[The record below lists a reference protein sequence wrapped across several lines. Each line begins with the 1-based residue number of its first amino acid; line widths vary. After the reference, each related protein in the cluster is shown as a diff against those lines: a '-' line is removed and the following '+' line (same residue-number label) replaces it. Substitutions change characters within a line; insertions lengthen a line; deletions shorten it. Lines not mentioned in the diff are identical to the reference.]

1 MMLRLMRYVL
11 LGLVLLLVFCASALL
26 AMRFAIH
33 GREVRVPRLSGLT
46 PAEAERV
53 AMAQGLVLSIESRF
67 YTVGIPEGRIVSQS
81 PAPGALVRRG
91 WKVVAAQSLGR
102 QHAAIPNLIGQS
114 QHAASINVSRH
125 GLEIGSVGMLHWPG
139 AQPGTV
145 VAQSPPANAKDVASP
160 KINLLVAAPD
170 SAQQYLMPSFLGKS
184 LGDVTDA
191 LEKAGFNVGEVRMLN
206 IGPFSRDAAPRPA
219 WGTIVKQHPSPG
231 QRVAAGTAINL
242 DVQQ

>member
-46 PAEAERV
+46 PADAERV
-53 AMAQGLVLSIESRF
+53 AMAQGLVLSIESHF
-67 YTVGIPEGRIVSQS
+67 YTVGIPEGRIASQS

-91 WKVVAAQSLGR
+91 WKVVAAESLGR

-114 QHAASINVSRH
+114 QHAASINVSRR

-139 AQPGTV
+139 AQPGMV
-145 VAQSPPANAKDVASP
+145 VAQSPSPNAKDVASP
-160 KINLLVAAPD
+160 RINLLVAAPNN
-170 SAQQYLMPSFLGKS
+170 AQQYVMPSFLGKS

-191 LEKAGFNVGEVRMLN
+191 LENAGFTVGEVRMLGT
-206 IGPFSRDAAPRPA
+206 GPFSRDAATRPA
-219 WGTIVKQHPSPG
+219 SGTVTKQRPSPG
-231 QRVAAGTAINL
+231 QKVAAGTVIDL
-242 DVQQ
+242 DVQP

>member
-1 MMLRLMRYVL
+1 MMFRLMRYVF

-46 PAEAERV
+46 PADAERV
-53 AMAQGLVLSIESRF
+53 ATAEGLVLSIDSRF
-67 YTVGIPEGRIVSQS
+67 YTVGIPEGRIASQS
-81 PAPGALVRRG
+81 PAAGALVRRG

-139 AQPGTV
+139 AQPGIV
-145 VAQSPPANAKDVASP
+145 VGQSPPPNAKDVASP
-160 KINLLVAAPD
+160 KINLLVAAPA
-170 SAQQYLMPSFLGKS
+170 SAQQYVMPSFLGKS
-184 LGDVTDA
+184 LGEVTDA
-191 LEKAGFNVGEVRMLN
+191 LENAGFAVGEVRMLDT
-206 IGPFSRDAAPRPA
+206 GPFSGDAVPRPA
-219 WGTIVKQHPSPG
+219 WGTVVKQRPSAG
-231 QRVAAGTAINL
+231 QKVAAGTAVDL
-242 DVQQ
+242 DVQR